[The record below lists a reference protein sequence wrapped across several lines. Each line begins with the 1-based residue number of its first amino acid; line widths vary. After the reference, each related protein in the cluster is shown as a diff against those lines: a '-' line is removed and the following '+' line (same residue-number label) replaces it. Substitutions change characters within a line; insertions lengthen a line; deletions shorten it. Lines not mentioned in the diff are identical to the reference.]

1 MYVLN
6 RDSKNNV
13 TISSPLEAHKSQ
25 TIVLTTEGLDVGYD
39 NPIFACLE
47 LNYAEADRGPDGR
60 GGGAHGEAAD
70 VLPAGP
76 GSEPRDSQMERGD
89 GAVGEPAGARCQSLN
104 TVRRSAG
111 RGRSG
116 RRAGVR
122 GELGAVP

>member
-47 LNYAEADRGPDGR
+47 LNYAEADEDPT
-60 GGGAHGEAAD
+60 GEAAAHTEK
-70 VLPAGP
+70 LLTR
-76 GSEPRDSQMERGD
+76 SEEHTSELQSRSRISY
-89 GAVGEPAGARCQSLN
+89 AVFCL
-104 TVRRSAG
+104 TWV
-111 RGRSG
+111 
-116 RRAGVR
+116 
-122 GELGAVP
+122 

>member
-39 NPIFACLE
+39 NPIFRLPGAE
-47 LNYAEADRGPDGR
+47 LRGGGRGPDGR
-60 GGGAHGEAAD
+60 GGGAHREAAD

-76 GSEPRDSQMERGD
+76 GSEPRDSQVELSVNLLARG
-89 GAVGEPAGARCQSLN
+89 VNSQTL
-104 TVRRSAG
+104 
-111 RGRSG
+111 
-116 RRAGVR
+116 
-122 GELGAVP
+122 